1 MGIKTN
7 AHSRIDDINDSIE
20 KLVQE
25 RKKIT
30 EELSK
35 DLVNWFMKKDA
46 LKHDYDTLIGGIS
59 SILAVLESNN
69 EDSKLQHEIWKREGL
84 KIKKEKV
91 VTKKVN

>member
-1 MGIKTN
+1 MGIKSK

-20 KLVQE
+20 KLIQE
-25 RKKIT
+25 RQKIT

-35 DLVNWFMKKDA
+35 DLVNWLIKKDA
-46 LKHDYDTLIGGIS
+46 LRHDYDTIIGGIS
-59 SILAVLESNN
+59 SILGILESNN

>member
-1 MGIKTN
+1 MGIKTK

-25 RKKIT
+25 RQKIT

-35 DLVNWFMKKDA
+35 DLVNWLMKKDA

-59 SILAVLESNN
+59 YILGALESNN
-69 EDSKLQHEIWKREGL
+69 EDSKLQHEVWKREGL
-84 KIKKEKV
+84 KIKKKL